1 MTFLN
6 KSFKL
11 IKKVLGAI
19 LNLLAVIL
27 IILFALILIL
37 EITTLIFMIIRNIT
51 GYCTPFMSQVIE
63 KTVTANREGAV
74 MWANS

>member
-27 IILFALILIL
+27 IMLFALILIL
-37 EITTLIFMIIRNIT
+37 EITTLIFMIVRNTT
-51 GYCTPFMSQVIE
+51 GYCTPFMAQVIE
-63 KTVTANREGAV
+63 KTVTASLEGAV
-74 MWANS
+74 TWANS